1 MLFEVLN
8 DGLVVGAQ
16 ELKRLW
22 NGAKRTGRARNFDF
36 EQVECVVSLCEVA
49 ISKSLDQELKFFLK
63 KLVILVLNTKI
74 VM

>member
-1 MLFEVLN
+1 MVFEVFD

-22 NGAKRTGRARNFDF
+22 NGGQRTGRARDFDF
-36 EQVECVVSLCEVA
+36 KQVECVVSLCEVA
-49 ISKSLDQELKFFLK
+49 ISKSLDQELKFLLK
-63 KLVILVLNTKI
+63 KLVVLVLNTKI